1 MDWKVFWDVVSALVP
16 PALMGVV
23 VYVLMRSIFR
33 ADSNER
39 RAYAKIEAE
48 MRQANGLE
56 KPLSEAEKASKNSQ
70 K

>member
-1 MDWKVFWDVVSALVP
+1 MDWKMFWDVVSALVP
-16 PALMGVV
+16 PALMGLV

-48 MRQANGLE
+48 MRQSKAGE
-56 KPLSEAEKASKNSQ
+56 KPSSKA
-70 K
+70 

>member
-1 MDWKVFWDVVSALVP
+1 MDWKVVWDVVSALVP
-16 PALMGVV
+16 PALMGLV

-48 MRQANGLE
+48 MRQSRAGE
-56 KPLSEAEKASKNSQ
+56 KPSSKA
-70 K
+70 

>member
-16 PALMGVV
+16 PALMGLV

-48 MRQANGLE
+48 MRQA
-56 KPLSEAEKASKNSQ
+56 EAEKASKTSQ

>member
-48 MRQANGLE
+48 MRQA
-56 KPLSEAEKASKNSQ
+56 KAEKASKNSR